1 MGEGHP
7 YPGGDGKPDCPTCG
21 GRGAISIEGA
31 IPPAVRRCRCVLVR
45 DVLANVEHGWK
56 GLSKAKVIEDS
67 DLKGLTERNLL
78 ITGSDRVFRRHLRHV
93 AVRMGPEWDFK
104 VVSDADLITSWLASV
119 ALKGGELLDP
129 DAATVSTRY
138 ITLVDLIEPPQLLVI
153 RLGVKKA
160 RNVAM
165 SEVLLEALTHRHH
178 NGKVTWITDQPD
190 DPLGEMHRCW
200 STELTLY
207 MQDWD
212 HVVLQQG
219 FENLAVKST
228 IRSPAKK
235 KPAPR
240 SQSTKS
246 NLGSLMDNE
255 GRPDKKTKKKGRK
268 R

>member
-1 MGEGHP
+1 
-7 YPGGDGKPDCPTCG
+7 
-21 GRGAISIEGA
+21 
-31 IPPAVRRCRCVLVR
+31 VR
-45 DVLANVEHGWK
+45 DVLANVEQGWK
-56 GLSKAKVIEDS
+56 GLSKARVIEDS

-78 ITGSDRVFRRHLRHV
+78 ITGADRVFRRHLRHV
-93 AVRMGPEWDFK
+93 AVRMGPEWNFK

-119 ALKGGELLDP
+119 ALKGGELFDP

-138 ITLVDLIEPPQLLVI
+138 ITLVDLIDPPQLLVI

-165 SEVLLEALTHRHH
+165 SEVLLETLTHRHH
-178 NGKVTWITDQPD
+178 NNKPTWITDQPD

-207 MQDWD
+207 MQEWD
-212 HVVLQQG
+212 HVILRQG
-219 FENLAVKST
+219 FENLAAKSLAAKST
-228 IRSPAKK
+228 IHAPAKK

-255 GRPDKKTKKKGRK
+255 DRADKKFKKKGGK